1 MRHPGPFR
9 CSATLRSGKTLVMFA
24 ILLPVLLGMTGLVI
38 DGGLLMAA
46 HRQLQNAADA
56 AALAAAMD
64 KHRGATDATAL
75 ASANSFMAGN
85 GMNGVSLVLNA
96 GSSNA
101 LNIPPQDPGNTGS
114 PYKDNANFAE
124 AIVTRQVNTFF
135 MPVLGVNS
143 SQITARAVAGFEP
156 VGAGE
161 GAIVLDPTE
170 APGLA
175 VTSNNSRL
183 IVKGSVVVNS
193 RGRGL
198 DQYGGN
204 VDGPYAQPA
213 VSTGGPNI
221 EPKPIVAAD
230 VQVVG
235 GVDTPGNIRAY
246 DAAFAAGGYYYD
258 TTNFDLPFSTGNPIA
273 PDPLLKLLTPT
284 TSNGVRAFYPNKLGV
299 NQGSPQDISVGNGE
313 TVTLVPGIYKTIS
326 ITGGTVTF
334 NPNPGGIFVVGM
346 NRTGNGN
353 SFNINGGTVTGNG
366 IMIYNTG
373 SNYTPSG
380 TPDSTD
386 NTSGSDDFQG
396 GISRP
401 PPNPP
406 GSMGGVTI
414 NGGNVTFSPIT
425 DVNSPFVGM
434 MFYQRRWNKSS
445 ANIAGNSSTLDIR
458 GTLYAKWAK
467 FQLAGTGKFN
477 AQFVV
482 GSMTISGGATV
493 TIDANGKEFG
503 LTNQVF
509 LVE

>member
-24 ILLPVLLGMTGLVI
+24 ILLPALLGMTGLVI

-46 HRQLQNAADA
+46 HRQVQNAADA
-56 AALAAAMD
+56 AALAAALD
-64 KHRGATDATAL
+64 KQHGATDATAL
-75 ASANSFMAGN
+75 TSANSFMVSN
-85 GMNGVSLVLNA
+85 GMNGISLALNA
-96 GSSNA
+96 GASNA

-114 PYKDNANFAE
+114 PYKDNAKFAE
-124 AIVTRQVNTFF
+124 AIVTRQVSTFF
-135 MPVLGVNS
+135 MPVLGVTS
-143 SQITARAVAGFEP
+143 SQITARGVAGFEP

-161 GAIVLDPTE
+161 GAIVLDPTA

-198 DQYGGN
+198 DQYGDTVN
-204 VDGPYAQPA
+204 GPNAQPA

-221 EPKPIVAAD
+221 EPKPIVATD
-230 VQVVG
+230 LRVVG

-246 DAAFAAGGYYYD
+246 DDAFAASGYFYD
-258 TTNFDLPFSTGNPIA
+258 TNNTDLPFSTGNPIA
-273 PDPLLKLLTPT
+273 PDPLLNLPTPT
-284 TSNGVRAFYPNKLGV
+284 TSNGVRDFYPNKFGV
-299 NQGSPQDISVGNGE
+299 NQGIPQDISVGNGE
-313 TVTLVPGIYKTIS
+313 RVTLVPGIYKTIS

-334 NPNPGGIFVVGM
+334 DPNPGGIFVVGM
-346 NRTGNGN
+346 NRNGNGN

-373 SNYTPSG
+373 SIYQPSSG
-380 TPDSTD
+380 TPDSLD
-386 NTSGSDDFQG
+386 NMSGLDDLQG

-401 PPNPP
+401 PQNTP
-406 GSMGGVTI
+406 GSMGGVAI
-414 NGGNVTFSPIT
+414 NGGNVTFSPINT
-425 DVNSPFVGM
+425 GPFAGM
-434 MFYQRRWNKSS
+434 MFYQRRWNTSS

-458 GTLYAKWAK
+458 GTLYAKWAN

-482 GSMTISGGATV
+482 GSMSISGGATV
-493 TIDANGKEFG
+493 TINANGKEFG
-503 LTNQVF
+503 LANQVF

>member
-9 CSATLRSGKTLVMFA
+9 CSATLRPGKTLVMFA
-24 ILLPVLLGMTGLVI
+24 ILLPALLGMTGLVI

-175 VTSNNSRL
+175 VSSNNSRL
-183 IVKGSVVVNS
+183 VVNGSVVVNS
-193 RGRGL
+193 QGKGL
-198 DQYGGN
+198 DAYGDTVSGQ
-204 VDGPYAQPA
+204 YAQTA
-213 VSTGGPNI
+213 VATGGPNI
-221 EPKPIVAAD
+221 VPKPIVATD
-230 VQVVG
+230 LQLVG
-235 GVDTPGNIRAY
+235 GVDEPGNIGAY
-246 DAAFAAGGYYYD
+246 DGAFSANGYYYD
-258 TTNFDLPFSTGNPIA
+258 PNDTSRPISTGHPIA
-273 PDPLLKLLTPT
+273 PDPLLLLPTPS
-284 TSNGVRAFYPNKLGV
+284 TSNGVQNVYPNKLGQ
-299 NQGSPQDISVGNGE
+299 NQASPQDINIGNGD

-334 NPNPGGIFVVGM
+334 TPGGIFVVGM
-346 NRTGNGN
+346 NRNGNGN
-353 SFNINGGTVTGNG
+353 SFSITGGMVTGNG

-373 SNYTPSG
+373 SNYTLSG
-380 TPDSTD
+380 TPDSSD
-386 NTSGSDDFQG
+386 NTAGSADMQG
-396 GISRP
+396 GMSRP
-401 PPNPP
+401 SQNPP
-406 GSMGGVTI
+406 GNFGDMTI
-414 NGGNVTFSPIT
+414 NGGNVTLSPIT
-425 DVNSPFVGM
+425 DVNSPFKGM
-434 MFYQRRWNKSS
+434 VFYQRRWNKTSP
-445 ANIAGNSSTLDIR
+445 NIGGSGTLKIT

-467 FQLAGTGKFN
+467 FQLAGKGTFD

-482 GSMTISGGATV
+482 GSMAISGGATV
-493 TIDANGKEFG
+493 TINANGKESG
-503 LTNQVF
+503 LANQVF